1 MTEAASDKET
11 ERLTALREYHILG
24 SPTEFAYD
32 EIAELAAQVCQC
44 PAAVINFLDDKS
56 VWSKCRYGLPP
67 KKPTPRELSLC
78 ATTARGSDLLVI
90 PDMTKDERSEQHP
103 GVTGKPYFRFY
114 CGMPLINPEGFSLGT
129 LCVLDFQ
136 PREISFEQGEA
147 VRRLARQVV
156 TLLELR
162 RSLLQLNR
170 TRQELQDQREK
181 SERLLHNMLPVAVAQ
196 ELKDGHRV
204 TARFYDAATIL
215 FADFEGFTK
224 LAESMEPKELIGQLD
239 DYFSAFDEIAERHRL
254 EMLKTIGD
262 AYMCVGGVPETNRSH
277 SIDACLAALKM
288 QQLIAG
294 MNRERKKLRLPHW
307 DLRVGLH
314 TGPVIA
320 GVVGRR
326 KFIYDVWGDAVN
338 VAARME
344 SAGAAGKINV
354 SEAIYHRTKD
364 LFDFEPRGSVEAKNK
379 GRLEMFFLLR
389 IKASFARDG
398 EGYAPNEAFFAAAG
412 TPFPILGSAA

>member
-1 MTEAASDKET
+1 MANLRVCVTPFGRFDGAVPVIEDFGPRRIGILVSQGQNMVDAIRQIGVSEVTYYRWCQEFGGLKTEQVKRLKDLELENNRLRKAVSD
-11 ERLTALREYHILG
+11 
-24 SPTEFAYD
+24 
-32 EIAELAAQVCQC
+32 
-44 PAAVINFLDDKS
+44 
-56 VWSKCRYGLPP
+56 
-67 KKPTPRELSLC
+67 
-78 ATTARGSDLLVI
+78 
-90 PDMTKDERSEQHP
+90 
-103 GVTGKPYFRFY
+103 
-114 CGMPLINPEGFSLGT
+114 
-129 LCVLDFQ
+129 
-136 PREISFEQGEA
+136 
-147 VRRLARQVV
+147 
-156 TLLELR
+156 LLELR
-162 RSLLQLNR
+162 RSLLQLDR

-277 SIDACLAALKM
+277 SIDACLAALEM

-364 LFDFEPRGSVEAKNK
+364 LFDFEPRGSVESKNK
-379 GRLEMFFLLR
+379 GWLEMFFLLR
-389 IKASFARDG
+389 IKTSFARDG
-398 EGYAPNEAFFAAAG
+398 EGYAPNEAFLPRLGRHF
-412 TPFPILGSAA
+412 PFWGPRPRTSATNTSRANEVM

>member
-1 MTEAASDKET
+1 
-11 ERLTALREYHILG
+11 
-24 SPTEFAYD
+24 
-32 EIAELAAQVCQC
+32 
-44 PAAVINFLDDKS
+44 
-56 VWSKCRYGLPP
+56 
-67 KKPTPRELSLC
+67 
-78 ATTARGSDLLVI
+78 
-90 PDMTKDERSEQHP
+90 
-103 GVTGKPYFRFY
+103 
-114 CGMPLINPEGFSLGT
+114 
-129 LCVLDFQ
+129 
-136 PREISFEQGEA
+136 
-147 VRRLARQVV
+147 
-156 TLLELR
+156 
-162 RSLLQLNR
+162 
-170 TRQELQDQREK
+170 
-181 SERLLHNMLPVAVAQ
+181 
-196 ELKDGHRV
+196 
-204 TARFYDAATIL
+204 
-215 FADFEGFTK
+215 
-224 LAESMEPKELIGQLD
+224 
-239 DYFSAFDEIAERHRL
+239 
-254 EMLKTIGD
+254 
-262 AYMCVGGVPETNRSH
+262 VPETNRSH
-277 SIDACLAALKM
+277 SIDACLAALEM

-344 SAGAAGKINV
+344 SMGAAGKINV